1 MKNIVILESRINS
14 YRLIFVVFAAS
25 MRLCMGSRR
34 GFICRMKV
42 GNLSPDSMATGH
54 LNRLKQRNSLGPS
67 RDTHNYAVVHCT
79 GYIKNWPP
87 TGQFDNHAL
96 SGTCHTLIFAFGDSF
111 KEGKHKQVELY
122 FYQNIPALQHNM
134 SILSV
139 ENNIKYQVQLQVTLS
154 IEVSLSCRP

>member
-1 MKNIVILESRINS
+1 MALEIFLVVKAHCFRGIVLIYFDHLYCCLNKPNITKRYYS
-14 YRLIFVVFAAS
+14 YCGVLVLAAS

-96 SGTCHTLIFAFGDSF
+96 SGTCQTLIFAFGDSF
-111 KEGKHKQVELY
+111 KKGLHKQAE
-122 FYQNIPALQHNM
+122 
-134 SILSV
+134 SDILDK
-139 ENNIKYQVQLQVTLS
+139 E
-154 IEVSLSCRP
+154 

>member
-1 MKNIVILESRINS
+1 
-14 YRLIFVVFAAS
+14 
-25 MRLCMGSRR
+25 
-34 GFICRMKV
+34 MKV

-96 SGTCHTLIFAFGDSF
+96 SGTCQTLIFAFGDSF
-111 KEGKHKQVELY
+111 KEGSHKQVELDNSTVLTID
-122 FYQNIPALQHNM
+122 FLKNLKLKKHEPRIQQ
-134 SILSV
+134 
-139 ENNIKYQVQLQVTLS
+139 
-154 IEVSLSCRP
+154 